1 MGRDIGEN
9 HIFSTPCRIR
19 YGKPL
24 YNGAMQLRSLFKRN
38 TPPTV
43 TVDQVQTA
51 LATVLDPEVNRDLIS
66 LNMIK
71 DIAARDGIV
80 SFTVMLRE
88 AGSPLQVPIERRAR
102 KVVGA
107 IAGVTDVRI
116 GFETSPRSILRDT
129 TQLENLDI
137 KHFVAVASG
146 KGGVGK
152 SMVAVNLAAGLAKLG
167 HRVGILD
174 GDIHGPN
181 VPLMFGIPNE
191 QPIAFGDKV
200 YPPQAHGVT
209 VMSMGLLV
217 PVDVPVIWRGPMLH
231 QAVRQ
236 LLRDVL
242 WGQLDYL
249 IIDLPPGT
257 GDVQLTLLQ
266 SLPLNGAVLV
276 TTPQDVA
283 LADVVKSAEMFKQ
296 LDVPIIGLVENMS
309 FYELP
314 DGTHDYVFGEG
325 GGVRLAARMGT
336 PLLAQVPLNGIVR
349 SCGDGGTPVV
359 VAQPNSAAGQ
369 ALSLIA
375 ERVVKRVAEIPK
387 PVVLPTFKAD
397 PTLKVF

>member
-1 MGRDIGEN
+1 
-9 HIFSTPCRIR
+9 
-19 YGKPL
+19 
-24 YNGAMQLRSLFKRN
+24 MQLRSLFKRN
-38 TPPTV
+38 APPHV
-43 TVDQVQTA
+43 TIDQVQAA
-51 LATVLDPEVNRDLIS
+51 LATVLDPEVNRDLVS
-66 LNMIK
+66 LNMVK
-71 DIAARDGIV
+71 DIAARDGVV

-102 KVVGA
+102 KVVAA
-107 IAGVTDVRI
+107 IKGVTDVRI
-116 GFETSPRSILRDT
+116 SFETSPRSILRET
-129 TQLENLDI
+129 TQLENLEI

-200 YPPQAHGVT
+200 YPPQAHGVS

-217 PVDVPVIWRGPMLH
+217 PSDVPVIWRGPMLH

-283 LADVVKSAEMFKQ
+283 LSDVIKSAEMFKQ

-309 FYELP
+309 FYQLA
-314 DGTHDYVFGEG
+314 DGTRDYVFGEG

-336 PLLAQVPLNGIVR
+336 PLLAQVPLNGVVR
-349 SCGDGGTPVV
+349 SCGDAGTPVV
-359 VAQPNSAAGQ
+359 LAQPNSAAGQ

-375 ERVVKRVAEIPK
+375 ERVVKRVA
-387 PVVLPTFKAD
+387 
-397 PTLKVF
+397 

>member
-1 MGRDIGEN
+1 
-9 HIFSTPCRIR
+9 
-19 YGKPL
+19 
-24 YNGAMQLRSLFKRN
+24 MQLRSLFKRN

-43 TVDQVQTA
+43 TVDQVQAA

-66 LNMIK
+66 LNMVK

-102 KVVGA
+102 KIVAA

-116 GFETSPRSILRDT
+116 SFETSPRSILRET
-129 TQLENLDI
+129 TQLENLEI

-200 YPPQAHGVT
+200 YPPQAHGVS

-217 PVDVPVIWRGPMLH
+217 PSDVPIIWRGPMLH

-283 LADVVKSAEMFKQ
+283 LSDVVKSAEMFKQ

-309 FYELP
+309 FYQLP

-336 PLLAQVPLNGIVR
+336 PLLAQVPLNGMVR

-359 VAQPNSAAGQ
+359 IAQPDSAAGQ

>member
-1 MGRDIGEN
+1 
-9 HIFSTPCRIR
+9 
-19 YGKPL
+19 
-24 YNGAMQLRSLFKRN
+24 MQLRNLFKK
-38 TPPTV
+38 TPAQAPL
-43 TVDQVQTA
+43 TVDDVQKA
-51 LATVLDPEVNRDLIS
+51 LATVLEPEVNRDLIS
-66 LNMIK
+66 LGMVK
-71 DIAARDGIV
+71 DIAARDGVV
-80 SFTVMLRE
+80 SFSIMLRE

-107 IAGVTDVRI
+107 LAGVKDVRI
-116 GFETSPRSILRDT
+116 SFETSPRSVLRDT

-137 KHFVAVASG
+137 KHFVVVASG

-152 SMVAVNLAAGLAKLG
+152 STVSVNLAAGLAQLG

-181 VPLMFGIPNE
+181 VPMMLGVPNE
-191 QPIAFGDKV
+191 QPLAFGDKV
-200 YPPQAHGVT
+200 YPPQAHNLT

-217 PVDVPVIWRGPMLH
+217 PSDVPVIWRGPMLH

-266 SLPLNGAVLV
+266 SLPLHGAVLV
-276 TTPQDVA
+276 TTPQEVA

-309 FYELP
+309 YYQLP
-314 DGTHDYVFGEG
+314 DGSRDYVFGEG
-325 GGVRLAARMGT
+325 GGTKLATRMKI
-336 PLLAQVPLNGIVR
+336 PLLAQVPLNGLVR
-349 SCGDGGTPVV
+349 SGGDAGVPVV
-359 VAQPNSAAGQ
+359 IGQPDSPAGAA
-369 ALSLIA
+369 LKSVA

-387 PVVLPTFKAD
+387 PVVIPQFKAD
-397 PTLKVF
+397 PTLKIF